1 MSEIDPSTM
10 SRRQLANYMVTEYI
24 AAELAILTGAQSYS
38 IAGKSLTRANL
49 NDITKMR
56 QYWER
61 RVAALNGRGGRV
73 VKTVHIRD

>member
-1 MSEIDPSTM
+1 M

-61 RVAALNGRGGRV
+61 RVAAFNGRGGRV